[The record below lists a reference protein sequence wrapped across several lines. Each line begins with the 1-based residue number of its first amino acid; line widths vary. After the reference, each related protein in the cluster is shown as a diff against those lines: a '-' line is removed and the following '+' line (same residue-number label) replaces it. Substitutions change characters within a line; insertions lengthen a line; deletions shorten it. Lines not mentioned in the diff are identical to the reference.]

1 VGTPDLRS
9 SQALHRG
16 LRDSCWWTAELAGK
30 LALCWLTL
38 GTDSLSMAIP
48 DDPNS
53 PLEDEVAPLW
63 KWAIRAIG
71 LLGGLLAAIF
81 AWVQL
86 REIPL
91 PLLENADP
99 LYVRRIILAIY
110 YACWVGGT
118 TVDAN
123 IQKEVY
129 RRDPQLGNVPREAT
143 LAVVGLFAVAAL
155 LLWAS
160 SSDERTSLALGPF
173 LVVNVI
179 GWRVLVHRV
188 SPIIAATAAAYEQKN
203 RYYRLEQLNVIKAYI
218 SGWWQWARFALMA
231 LIVVVTN
238 LACFNDAAR
247 AFLSHALGNLM
258 PTMREDAIANLLPVA
273 GLLLFVVVAETWIW
287 ILRARNAIAL
297 RTIAALATK
306 YTLRPRGEG

>member
-1 VGTPDLRS
+1 
-9 SQALHRG
+9 
-16 LRDSCWWTAELAGK
+16 
-30 LALCWLTL
+30 
-38 GTDSLSMAIP
+38 
-48 DDPNS
+48 
-53 PLEDEVAPLW
+53 LW